1 MSCCQE
7 GVLKHHVI
15 SGTLKMIIEHYIEL
29 QRLELSDNVHLIQGL
44 FVSSELNPIPNGD
57 MDASQHNKKKWSIIQ
72 GAWRKLGCF
81 QFQNCKFYIFKHHC
95 IHTCSLVR
103 KVRKFSYT
111 QDIHHIFDE
120 EMRIFWHNGLQD

>member
-1 MSCCQE
+1 M
-7 GVLKHHVI
+7 I
-15 SGTLKMIIEHYIEL
+15 PGTLKMIIEHYIEL

-57 MDASQHNKKKWSIIQ
+57 MDASQHNKKKWSMIQ
-72 GAWRKLGCF
+72 GACRKLGWF
-81 QFQNCKFYIFKHHC
+81 PFQNCKFYIFKHHC
-95 IHTCSLVR
+95 IHTFSLVR